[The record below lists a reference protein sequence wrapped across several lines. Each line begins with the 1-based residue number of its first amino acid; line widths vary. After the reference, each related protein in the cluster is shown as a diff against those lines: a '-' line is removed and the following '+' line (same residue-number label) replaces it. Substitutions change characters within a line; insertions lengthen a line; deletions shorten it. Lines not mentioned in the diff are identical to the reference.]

1 MFKKNDNEFICINCG
16 KKVEKLKYTS
26 RDHCNHCLYSL
37 HVDITPGDREN
48 KCRGLLVPVN
58 VEINSLSFF
67 INIISPKLIIF
78 YYIFYVIAS
87 DSNQTSNNNLLE
99 ITLNNTKNS
108 IFKVNMLFFI

>member
-58 VEINSLSFF
+58 VEINSKKGEV
-67 INIISPKLIIF
+67 IVYKCNKCGQEVRNI
-78 YYIFYVIAS
+78 VAS
-87 DSNQTSNNNLLE
+87 DDNIDE
-99 ITLNNTKNS
+99 IYNGIKKYS
-108 IFKVNMLFFI
+108 RGV